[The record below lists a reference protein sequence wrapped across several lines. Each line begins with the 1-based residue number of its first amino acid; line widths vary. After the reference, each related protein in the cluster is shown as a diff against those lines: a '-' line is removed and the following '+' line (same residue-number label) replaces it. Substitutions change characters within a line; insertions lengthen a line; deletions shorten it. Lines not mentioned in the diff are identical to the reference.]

1 MSSRYRVF
9 PWMLVVAVSAAAEDD
24 RGLAHINAALQ
35 AWLRAIEADVPYLL
49 VDRGA
54 AELRL
59 MHGGAV
65 LRRMEIVADSL
76 GLRPPVTLEVI
87 ERLRRFR
94 PSDPWREL
102 SPSPFDWE
110 QNLVEDASAQ
120 SALYCTGGVL
130 VYSSPVWRRSG
141 AVSLQLQTGDLR
153 AMYNVANPGLALVV
167 LPRGWRG
174 EDR

>member
-1 MSSRYRVF
+1 MSSRYRVL

-65 LRRMEIVADSL
+65 LRRMTIVADSL
-76 GLRPPVTLEVI
+76 GVTPPVRVEVI
-87 ERLRRFR
+87 QRLRRFR
-94 PSDPWREL
+94 PSDPWRSL
-102 SPSPFDWE
+102 APSPFDWE
-110 QNLVEDASAQ
+110 QNLVEDASSQ
-120 SALYCTGGVL
+120 SALYCTGGLL

-141 AVSLQLQTGDLR
+141 APSLQLQTGDMR
-153 AMYNVANPGLALVV
+153 AMYNAAKPGLAFVV
-167 LPRGWRG
+167 LPRGWGVEGR
-174 EDR
+174 